1 MKRASLT
8 WVVFL
13 LLPGFCFGQ
22 QPTPPSIVFTKIPH
36 VSEGG
41 ADQLDSVE
49 GRVIGAQPG
58 QRVVLYARTDTWY
71 VQPFVSQ
78 PYTVIQADSTF
89 KRPTHLGREY
99 AALLVDPGYVPLP
112 KQAQLPNP
120 GGSVV
125 AISIVRGIPPFWSTP
140 WFMWACVLSVSSIV
154 LLSYYVRMRQVTHQL
169 NLRFEERLAERT
181 RIAQELHDTLLQ
193 GFLSAS
199 MQLHVA
205 KEQLSAD
212 SPTRSHLDR
221 VHELIL
227 AVIDEGRNAVRA
239 LRPTLQESDDLE
251 EAFAKIHR
259 EMQPETP
266 VAFRI
271 IVEGQSRPLHPLIR
285 DEVYRIGREAL
296 VNAFRHAKATKIEME
311 LESSDPHLRVVVRDN
326 GCGID
331 PQILKTGRDGHWG
344 LSGMRER
351 ADRIGASLR
360 VWSRAEAGTEVEL
373 SVPGR
378 IAFQMRSSKSPSY
391 APNPALQASED
402 PKAKTGS

>member
-1 MKRASLT
+1 MKRALLT
-8 WVVFL
+8 CVVFL
-13 LLPGFCFGQ
+13 LLLGFCLGQ
-22 QPTPPSIVFTKIPH
+22 QPTTPSIVFTKIPH
-36 VSEGG
+36 STEGG
-41 ADQLDSVE
+41 ADQLDSIE
-49 GRVIGAQPG
+49 GRVIGARPG
-58 QRVVLYARTDTWY
+58 QRVVLFARSDAWY

-78 PYTVIQADSTF
+78 PFTVIQADSTF

-99 AALLVDPGYVPLP
+99 AALLVGPGFTPVP
-112 KQAQLPNP
+112 KEAQLPNP
-120 GGSVV
+120 GGDVV
-125 AISIVRGIPPFWSTP
+125 AIAIVRGIPPFWSTP
-140 WFMWACVLSVSSIV
+140 QFLWICALSVFGIV
-154 LLSYYVRMRQVTHQL
+154 LLFYYLRMRQVTRQL
-169 NLRFEERLAERT
+169 NVRFEERLAERT

-205 KEQLSAD
+205 KEQLPVD
-212 SPTRSHLDR
+212 SPTRTHLDR
-221 VHELIL
+221 VHQLIL
-227 AVIDEGRNAVRA
+227 GVIDEGRNAVRA
-239 LRPTLQESDDLE
+239 LRPTLEESDDLE

-259 EMQPETP
+259 EVQPETP

-271 IVEGQSRPLHPLIR
+271 IVEGKSRPLHPLIR
-285 DEVYRIGREAL
+285 DEVYRIGREAV
-296 VNAFRHAKATKIEME
+296 VNALRHSRATKIEME
-311 LESSDPHLRVVVRDN
+311 LESSDQHLRVIVRDN

-351 ADRIGASLR
+351 AERIGASFR

-378 IAFQMRSSKSPSY
+378 IAFRVRSAKPQPSV
-391 APNPALQASED
+391 PKPVLLASEE

>member
-1 MKRASLT
+1 MKRACLT
-8 WVVFL
+8 CVVSL
-13 LLPGFCFGQ
+13 LLLGFCLGQ
-22 QPTPPSIVFTKIPH
+22 QSTTPSIVFTKIPH
-36 VSEGG
+36 VSSGG
-41 ADQLDSVE
+41 ADKLDSIE
-49 GRVIGAQPG
+49 GRVIGARPG
-58 QRVVLYARTDTWY
+58 QRVVLFARSDMWY

-78 PYTVIQADSTF
+78 PFTVIQPDSTF
-89 KRPTHLGREY
+89 KRPTHLGSEY
-99 AALLVDPGYVPLP
+99 AALLVDPGFTPLP
-112 KQAQLPNP
+112 KEAQLPNP
-120 GGSVV
+120 GGNVI
-125 AISIVRGIPPFWSTP
+125 AISIVHGIPPFWSTP
-140 WFMWACVLSVSSIV
+140 WFIWACALTVFAFV
-154 LLSYYVRMRQVTHQL
+154 LLSYYIRMQQVTHQL

-205 KEQLSAD
+205 KEQVPAD
-212 SPTRSHLDR
+212 SPTRLHLDR
-221 VHELIL
+221 VHQLIL

-296 VNAFRHAKATKIEME
+296 VNAFRHSKATKIEME
-311 LESSDPHLRVVVRDN
+311 LESSDPHLRVMVRDN

-373 SVPGR
+373 SVPGK
-378 IAFQMRSSKSPSY
+378 IAFQTRLKSQAAIAKS
-391 APNPALQASED
+391 ALQAREA